1 VVQSLELIAGATNLT
16 LMGLNARDGLRMAGR
31 LRSRSPAATKA
42 S

>member
-1 VVQSLELIAGATNLT
+1 
-16 LMGLNARDGLRMAGR
+16 MGLNARDGMRMAGR